1 MLLLGTPVGLTAPP
15 NTVDGVHFHVG
26 STTCN
31 PGVCPQLAGNRIPD
45 AWISVRWASNMTA
58 MQWDCLQDRRNT
70 RWLGF
75 NKGQSLMGNDRS
87 GSRSLLVSTALI
99 GRVALA
105 SSIACCHDIMRID
118 AATIAVPR
126 IIDSGTAVPNAQ

>member
-31 PGVCPQLAGNRIPD
+31 PGVCPQLDGNRIARRVDLGAVGQRHYGD
-45 AWISVRWASNMTA
+45 AVRLFTGSTKYTMAGI
-58 MQWDCLQDRRNT
+58 QQR
-70 RWLGF
+70 
-75 NKGQSLMGNDRS
+75 QSLMGNDRS

-105 SSIACCHDIMRID
+105 SSIACVCVWLGLLSYIRS
-118 AATIAVPR
+118 
-126 IIDSGTAVPNAQ
+126 DSREILLGAPS